1 MPVQLSVVT
10 PEGPVLDRAADSVTA
25 PGQEGEFGVLAGH
38 EPFLAPLVPGLLH
51 CRGAGEDESICVSVG
66 FAEVTPERMTVL
78 VNAAERPHEIDRER
92 AEASRDRANERM
104 QRSAGEVDLERAAA
118 SLARAEA
125 RLRAV
130 SA

>member
-1 MPVQLSVVT
+1 
-10 PEGPVLDRAADSVTA
+10 
-25 PGQEGEFGVLAGH
+25 
-38 EPFLAPLVPGLLH
+38 
-51 CRGAGEDESICVSVG
+51 
-66 FAEVTPERMTVL
+66 MTVL